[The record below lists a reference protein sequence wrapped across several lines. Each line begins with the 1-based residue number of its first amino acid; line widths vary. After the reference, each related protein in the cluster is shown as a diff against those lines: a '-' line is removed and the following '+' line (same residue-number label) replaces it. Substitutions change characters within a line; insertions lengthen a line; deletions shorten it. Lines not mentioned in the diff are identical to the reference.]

1 MKGVKAMKKFEDLG
15 AEDFPGVDS
24 DKFYEW
30 KNAVHTANTYTG
42 VIFIALIVVNVILFV
57 TTGSIMLGGLL
68 LLVPLLFINRKP
80 NRLAKELGMTRQ
92 KIKEARSR

>member
-1 MKGVKAMKKFEDLG
+1 MKKFADLN
-15 AEDFPGVDS
+15 AEDFPGIEQ

-42 VIFIALIVVNVILFV
+42 VIFVALIVVNIILFA

-68 LLVPLLFINRKP
+68 LLVPLFFINRKP
-80 NRLAKELGMTRQ
+80 NRLAKELGITRQ
-92 KIKEARSR
+92 RIKEARSR